1 MKKTYISPK
10 FLTVE
15 LRTVNM
21 MALSMNST
29 EQITSSNIADDYV
42 QDVKGTSVNNKSVWD
57 EEW

>member
-21 MALSMNST
+21 MALSINST
-29 EQITSSNIADDYV
+29 EQITSSNTNDYV
-42 QDVKGTSVNNKSVWD
+42 QDVKGTSVTNKSVWD

>member
-21 MALSMNST
+21 MALSINST
-29 EQITSSNIADDYV
+29 EQITSSNINDYV
-42 QDVKGTSVNNKSVWD
+42 QDVKGTSVTNKSVWD

>member
-29 EQITSSNIADDYV
+29 EQITSSNIDGYV
-42 QDVKGTSVNNKSVWD
+42 QDVKGTSITDKNLWD

>member
-29 EQITSSNIADDYV
+29 EQITSSNYEDYV
-42 QDVKGTSVNNKSVWD
+42 QDVKGTSVTNTSVWD

>member
-29 EQITSSNIADDYV
+29 EQITSSNINNDYV

>member
-29 EQITSSNIADDYV
+29 EQITSSNFEDYV
-42 QDVKGTSVNNKSVWD
+42 QDAKGTSVNNKSVWD

>member
-29 EQITSSNIADDYV
+29 EQITSSNFEDYV
-42 QDVKGTSVNNKSVWD
+42 QDVKGTSVTNTSVWD

>member
-29 EQITSSNIADDYV
+29 EQITSSNINNDYV
-42 QDVKGTSVNNKSVWD
+42 QDVKGTPVNNKSVWD

>member
-29 EQITSSNIADDYV
+29 EQITSSNIDDYV